1 MNTTTLIILFLAIA
15 WLELNVFFLV
25 FMYEKSCNTQ
35 KSRFVQDIEFLE
47 GFYAN
52 DGVNIFVC
60 DCEKA
65 STDGADDTNSWTDEA
80 MASRVYLCRRKG
92 DKKD

>member
-35 KSRFVQDIEFLE
+35 KSRFVQDMEFLE

-80 MASRVYLCRRKG
+80 MENRVYVCMRN
-92 DKKD
+92 KD